1 MEEEN
6 CSLTPDG
13 FARILEEKRD
23 KDLIVLDVRSFAN
36 FSQSHLRSS
45 IHVCLPSSLV
55 KRKSFSLTNV
65 ESTISCDTSREK
77 LKKRQGADVVLYD
90 SDCEKVKKNCVLS
103 SLIQKF
109 KEEQQVNSVSFLL
122 GGFQSFCQKFPQFCI
137 SKPNEN
143 GVKLP
148 NPCSFSLSLP
158 RTCPYILNPPHDL
171 DRPCVEPVEIF
182 DFLFVGDQD
191 IAANAAILEKYRLTY
206 ILNTAKE
213 CPSFFEGNPQFHY
226 LRLDLLDSATQNL
239 DLNLLDLSFRF
250 IEEAKAR
257 KERVLVHCRAGQSR
271 SATIVIAYLIYAN
284 RWTLQ
289 EAYRFVQEKRPAVSP
304 NLGFMA
310 QLTQFEKHILGKTSN
325 VHTLIKGALPTPNT
339 TPTVSNYEV
348 VPIFVPKSEPSSVPL
363 TDRKSVV

>member
-122 GGFQSFCQKFPQFCI
+122 GNKNIKKLNDICDIQKKFFFLRWL
-137 SKPNEN
+137 SK
-143 GVKLP
+143 
-148 NPCSFSLSLP
+148 FLSK
-158 RTCPYILNPPHDL
+158 
-171 DRPCVEPVEIF
+171 V
-182 DFLFVGDQD
+182 
-191 IAANAAILEKYRLTY
+191 
-206 ILNTAKE
+206 
-213 CPSFFEGNPQFHY
+213 
-226 LRLDLLDSATQNL
+226 
-239 DLNLLDLSFRF
+239 
-250 IEEAKAR
+250 
-257 KERVLVHCRAGQSR
+257 
-271 SATIVIAYLIYAN
+271 
-284 RWTLQ
+284 
-289 EAYRFVQEKRPAVSP
+289 
-304 NLGFMA
+304 
-310 QLTQFEKHILGKTSN
+310 
-325 VHTLIKGALPTPNT
+325 
-339 TPTVSNYEV
+339 
-348 VPIFVPKSEPSSVPL
+348 SSVL
-363 TDRKSVV
+363 Y